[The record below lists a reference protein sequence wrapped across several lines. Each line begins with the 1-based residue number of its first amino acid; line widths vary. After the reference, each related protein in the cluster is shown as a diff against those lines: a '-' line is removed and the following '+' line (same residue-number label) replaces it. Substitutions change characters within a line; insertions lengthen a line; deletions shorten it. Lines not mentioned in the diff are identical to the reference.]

1 MKRMFLLLT
10 LSLFLLA
17 GWAVGTATAANDPP
31 PPIQAVGQSGSN
43 DQTAVAGSAAVQ
55 QQPQNQNVSVRV
67 LSPGDDGSVSQT
79 NSATSN
85 AAAANSNTATQG
97 ATQAAQS
104 APCGCSSPIQVAG
117 QLTGSGQGVDALSAA
132 QQLAPS
138 NGNAPT
144 DAVSPSSGGSS
155 SQSNSAGSAA
165 NAGNT
170 NGSGQTANQSA
181 VGGGSGTQVAAQGTD
196 NKQGAV
202 AGSAAA
208 QTQPQNSN
216 ISVRVLSPGNA
227 GPVSQTNSASS
238 NASASNVN
246 SATQGAGQTSA
257 GGSGSGTQV
266 AKQDA
271 SNSQNALGASAA
283 VQEKP
288 TNSNTSVRVLSPGND
303 GSVSQ
308 TNAVSSNGSAS
319 NTNSSNQ
326 SATQSDP
333 ASTSCGCGS
342 GSPNQVAIQ
351 SSKNDQ
357 AAGALSAALQEGA
370 SNSNDPVRVLSPG
383 TDGPVTQ
390 QNTDSSSSSATN
402 SNSSGQTATQNASA
416 GICCGSGAIQVI
428 GQSAESKQADAALSA
443 AVQKNAS
450 NTDDPLR
457 VLSPGSDGSVIQT
470 NSASSN
476 AVSSNINADTQ
487 TGTQTASSGLC
498 CGGAPIQVIGQK
510 VDNSQEGLVKS
521 AVEQTFG
528 QRLPCGC
535 ASAQGNVYNP
545 RRILSPG
552 DDGPVTQTN
561 TASSNGRI
569 TNINGAE
576 QSASQIAGPSRCVCG
591 RASTIQAIGQQGV
604 NRQAAAAL
612 SAALQL
618 AASNSSDPTRVW
630 SWGGLGSLNQS
641 NGDSSSGSSTN
652 GNRLGQA
659 ARQMV

>member
-67 LSPGDDGSVSQT
+67 LSPGDDGSVAQT
-79 NSATSN
+79 NSANSN
-85 AAAANSNTATQG
+85 AAAANSNSATEG
-97 ATQAAQS
+97 ATQAAQG
-104 APCGCSSPIQVAG
+104 ATCGCRSPIQVAG
-117 QLTGSGQGVDALSAA
+117 QLTGSGQAADALSAA

-138 NGNAPT
+138 NGNAPS
-144 DAVSPSSGGSS
+144 DVVSPSSGGSS
-155 SQSNSAGSAA
+155 SQSNSTGSAA
-165 NAGNT
+165 NAGNM

-181 VGGGSGTQVAAQGTD
+181 VGGASGTQVASQGTG

-202 AGSAAA
+202 AGSAAT
-208 QTQPQNSN
+208 QSQPQNSN
-216 ISVRVLSPGNA
+216 TSVRVLSPGND

-246 SATQGAGQTSA
+246 SATQGTGQTST

-271 SNSQNALGASAA
+271 SNDQNALGSSAA
-283 VQEKP
+283 VQVKP

-303 GSVSQ
+303 GAVSQ
-308 TNAVSSNGSAS
+308 KNAVSSNGSAS
-319 NTNSSNQ
+319 NSNSSNQ
-326 SATQSDP
+326 SAAQSDP
-333 ASTSCGCGS
+333 ALTACGCGS
-342 GSPNQVAIQ
+342 GSANQVTIQ

-370 SNSNDPVRVLSPG
+370 GNSNDPVRVLSPG
-383 TDGPVTQ
+383 SDGSVTQ
-390 QNTDSSSSSATN
+390 QNTDSSSSSASN
-402 SNSSGQTATQNASA
+402 SNSSGQTATQNALPSS
-416 GICCGSGAIQVI
+416 CCGSGAIQVI
-428 GQSAESKQADAALSA
+428 GQSAASKQADEALSA
-443 AVQKNAS
+443 AIQRNAS

-457 VLSPGSDGSVIQT
+457 VLSPGSGGSVTQT

-487 TGTQTASSGLC
+487 TATQAAFSGLC
-498 CGGAPIQVIGQK
+498 CGGAPIQVIGQTAE
-510 VDNSQEGLVKS
+510 NSQEGLVKS
-521 AVEQTFG
+521 VVEQTFG
-528 QRLPCGC
+528 GQFPCGC
-535 ASAQGNVYNP
+535 GPAPGNVYNP
-545 RRILSPG
+545 RRVLSPG
-552 DDGPVTQTN
+552 DDPSVKQTN
-561 TASSNGRI
+561 SASSNGRI
-569 TNINGAE
+569 ANINGAD
-576 QSASQIAGPSRCVCG
+576 QLASQITGPGCG
-591 RASTIQAIGQQGV
+591 CGKTSAIQAIGQQGV

-630 SWGGLGSLNQS
+630 SWGGLGSVNQM
-641 NGDSSSGSSTN
+641 NGDSSTGTSTN
-652 GNRLGQA
+652 GNRLGQT